1 MKKLL
6 LLISAMAI
14 SCQKSDPPQKPE
26 QDIQSQ
32 SQEKT
37 ETVLPICSD
46 GFDYSNKDENGY
58 FIYGNDF
65 GKSDFGPKSARLR
78 ASFSDGEIL
87 VSILETKPQGDEHT
101 EPVVKLFTSI
111 GKSVKDSLS
120 VHETIDWEGH
130 YHKRFCISK
139 DRTISVNEEQIAPDV
154 ENIDE
159 QGNSPIDSSFA
170 KATYRIQKDGK
181 FKKISSSGNI
191 D

>member
-6 LLISAMAI
+6 LLISAMAV
-14 SCQKSDPPQKPE
+14 SCQKSDVPQKTRQGVE
-26 QDIQSQ
+26 SQ

-37 ETVLPICSD
+37 ETILPICSD
-46 GFDYSNKDENGY
+46 GFDYSKKDENGY

-65 GKSDFGPKSARLR
+65 RKSDFGPKSARLR

-101 EPVVKLFTSI
+101 EPIVKLFTSI
-111 GKSVKDSLS
+111 GKIVKDSLS
-120 VHETIDWEGH
+120 VYETINWEGN

-139 DRTISVNEEQIAPDV
+139 DRIISVNEEQIAPDI

-159 QGNSPIDSSFA
+159 EGNSPIDSSFA
-170 KATYRIQKDGK
+170 KTTYRIQRDGK